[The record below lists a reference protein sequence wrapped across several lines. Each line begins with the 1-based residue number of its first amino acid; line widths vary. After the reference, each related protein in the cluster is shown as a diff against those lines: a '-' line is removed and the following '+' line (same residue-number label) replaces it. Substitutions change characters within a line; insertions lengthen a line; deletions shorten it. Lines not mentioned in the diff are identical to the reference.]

1 MYPKSSSRSG
11 GWRRI
16 VMLRRVWGALVRI
29 MSIIISYLLEISGVV
44 WVAQLGPRE
53 GNGLAWDQ
61 IIHLFIR
68 YLSIHYFYHHHMCW
82 EWYRENAWVK
92 IMSCNLW
99 TFPYMQC
106 GIKTMGNYGEMWS
119 VSPTMAM
126 YLLASLSQY
135 AARVPTLF
143 TQLGHI
149 EWRR

>member
-1 MYPKSSSRSG
+1 MYPKSCSRSG

-68 YLSIHYFYHHHMCW
+68 YLSIHLYHYHM
-82 EWYRENAWVK
+82 YWVWK
-92 IMSCNLW
+92 HNTWVRMTSRNSW
-99 TFPYMQC
+99 TFPYAVWD
-106 GIKTMGNYGEMWS
+106 KDYGQLWRDKMWS
-119 VSPTMAM
+119 VSPTTAM
-126 YLLASLSQY
+126 FLLASLSQY

-149 EWRR
+149 EWRG